1 MFIGGK
7 DEEVLI
13 PSYDNLNSISLTCHN
28 IYEMIIYPFNYP
40 IELQSLIVLYN
51 DSYNV
56 KPCLKCNKTIKENF
70 TSFSFYCGRA
80 PLFKSISNKL
90 SRNK

>member
-1 MFIGGK
+1 MFIGGI

-13 PSYDNLNSISLTCHN
+13 PSYDNLDSISLTCHN
-28 IYEMIIYPFNYP
+28 INEIIINHFNYP
-40 IELQSLIVLYN
+40 IEIQLLIVLFN

-56 KPCLKCNKTIKENF
+56 KPYLKCNKTIKENL